1 MRCVNI
7 ALETVVNTI
16 ILCGDYCLVR
26 KSNSSRLSDHITS
39 ILDDE
44 INVEPRQCEAH
55 SLNHIVKMINAFYFS
70 LIRVFD
76 HSTAFMGKKCSAR
89 RGAIVATCFA
99 RSC

>member
-1 MRCVNI
+1 MEII
-7 ALETVVNTI
+7 AWCGSQTVRVF
-16 ILCGDYCLVR
+16 
-26 KSNSSRLSDHITS
+26 SDHITS

-89 RGAIVATCFA
+89 RGRLLQLALRGRASTRERFGVRIEVA
-99 RSC
+99 